1 MTAVRRLI
9 AAAAISSLGDGMVDT
24 VAYPLLATTL
34 TQDPA
39 LVAGVA
45 FSTRLPW
52 LLIGPFAGV
61 LGDRLDR
68 RRLMIAAD
76 GVRACLLAAFALTL
90 VAGWQSIFGVYAVAF
105 LSGCARTVFDSASI
119 AVLPTLVADP
129 KLLLRANARLSVA
142 VSVGVELLGA
152 PIGGATFAILVSLP
166 FFVDAASFALSAF
179 LIGTIR
185 PPDVRTAPRR
195 VQTIRRDL
203 AEGARFLFHHALLWR
218 LTILTAVA
226 GVLDAF
232 VLADLVLF
240 ALRRAGMT
248 SGTYGLLVAASGV
261 GGLAAGFFSEQI
273 ARRLGKSTTLRLT
286 LLLPALGFFL
296 MVVRPAP
303 ATVAFALF
311 AMGVGT
317 MLWNV
322 VTVTIRQEQTPDA
335 FRARII
341 AVHRLTVW
349 GSLGVGALI
358 AGALASI
365 SLSLPV
371 VLAAAGLTL
380 LGTVAMPAVESP
392 QPTTE
397 VASGGADA
405 AV

>member
-1 MTAVRRLI
+1 MTPVRRLI
-9 AAAAISSLGDGMVDT
+9 AAATISSLGDGMVDT
-24 VAYPLLATTL
+24 VAYPLLAATL
-34 TQDPA
+34 TRNPA
-39 LVAGVA
+39 LIAGVA

-76 GVRACLLAAFALTL
+76 GFRAVLLAAFALMV
-90 VAGWQSIFGVYAVAF
+90 VAGWQSIVAVYAVAF

-119 AVLPTLVADP
+119 AILPALVDDP

-142 VSVGVELLGA
+142 VSVGVELIGA
-152 PIGGATFAILVSLP
+152 PIGGATFALLVSLP
-166 FFVDAASFALSAF
+166 FFVDAASFALSAV
-179 LIGTIR
+179 LIGSINAPAVASARR
-185 PPDVRTAPRR
+185 P

-203 AEGARFLFHHALLWR
+203 AEGARFLYRHALLWR
-218 LTILTAVA
+218 LTILTAAA
-226 GVLDAF
+226 GLLEAL

-240 ALRRAGMT
+240 ALRRAGIT

-261 GGLAAGFFSEQI
+261 GGLVAGFFSDRI
-273 ARRLGKSTTLRLT
+273 ARTLGKGTTLRLT
-286 LLLPALGFFL
+286 LLLPALGFFA
-296 MVVRPAP
+296 MVVRPDP

-311 AMGVGT
+311 AMGAGT
-317 MLWNV
+317 MVWNV

-358 AGALASI
+358 AGGLASI

-371 VLAAAGLTL
+371 AIAAAGLAV
-380 LGTVAMPAVESP
+380 LGTLAMPAVEAA
-392 QPTTE
+392 QPTTD
-397 VASGGADA
+397 VASGEADA
-405 AV
+405 TA